1 MPGTKEI
8 RSKIASVKSTQK
20 ITKAMQ
26 MVATSKMRRAQERMR
41 LARPYAQKMRNVIGH
56 LTEANPDYRH
66 PFLVTREPK
75 AVGFIVIST
84 DRGLA
89 GALNANV
96 FKQTLLLMR
105 EWQGKGAQVSLC
117 IIGTKGLAF
126 FRRLSV
132 PILANVSH
140 LGDRP
145 HVKDLIGTVKVM
157 LDAYRAGALDR
168 LLLVNAQF
176 VNTMTQRAA
185 VEQLL
190 PIEALDTEGLQEHWD
205 YIYEPEAAYILDGL
219 LMRYIESQ
227 VYRAAV
233 ENVASEMAA
242 RMVAMKAASDNAGK
256 LITELQLIYN
266 KARQAAITKRSE
278 EHTSELQSQ
287 SNLVCRLLLEKKK
300 KKSKKRPHLS
310 IEVQAAFNSIR

>member
-41 LARPYAQKMRNVIGH
+41 LARPYAQKMLNVIGH

-66 PFLVTREPK
+66 PFLVAREPK
-75 AVGFIVIST
+75 AVGIIIVST

-96 FKQTLLLMR
+96 FKQALHLMR
-105 EWQGKGAQVSLC
+105 EWESKGATLSLC
-117 IIGTKGLAF
+117 LIGTKGLNF
-126 FRRLSV
+126 FRRLGT
-132 PILANVSH
+132 PILASVTG
-140 LGDRP
+140 LGDKPRI
-145 HVKDLIGTVKVM
+145 KDLIGTVKVM
-157 LDAYRAGALDR
+157 LDAYREHKLDR
-168 LLLVNAQF
+168 LLLVSAQF
-176 VNTMTQRAA
+176 VNTMTQKASA
-185 VEQLL
+185 QQLL
-190 PIEALDTEGLQEHWD
+190 PIEAIDTEGLPQHWD
-205 YIYEPEAAYILDGL
+205 YIYEPDAAAILDGL

-242 RMVAMKAASDNAGK
+242 RMVAMKAATDNAGE
-256 LITELQLIYN
+256 LINELQLIYN
-266 KARQAAITKRSE
+266 KARQAAITKEISE
-278 EHTSELQSQ
+278 I
-287 SNLVCRLLLEKKK
+287 VGG
-300 KKSKKRPHLS
+300 
-310 IEVQAAFNSIR
+310 AAAV

>member
-26 MVATSKMRRAQERMR
+26 MVATSKMRRALERMR
-41 LARPYAQKMRNVIGH
+41 RALPYAEKMRNVIGH

-75 AVGFIVIST
+75 SVGIIVIST

-96 FKQTLLLMR
+96 FKQTLYLMR
-105 EWQGKGAQVSLC
+105 EWQAQSVAASLC
-117 IIGTKGLAF
+117 LIGAKGLQF
-126 FRRLSV
+126 FRRLAT
-132 PILANVSH
+132 PIRANVSH

-157 LDAYRAGALDR
+157 LDAYRSGEIDR
-168 LLLVNAQF
+168 LLLLNARF
-176 VNTMTQRAA
+176 VSTMTQKPT

-190 PIEALDTEGLQEHWD
+190 PIEAMDTESLQEHWD
-205 YIYEPEAAYILDGL
+205 YIYEPEAAQILDGL

-227 VYRAAV
+227 VYRGAV

-242 RMVAMKAASDNAGK
+242 RMVAMKAASDNATK

-266 KARQAAITKRSE
+266 KARQAAITKELSE
-278 EHTSELQSQ
+278 I
-287 SNLVCRLLLEKKK
+287 VGG
-300 KKSKKRPHLS
+300 
-310 IEVQAAFNSIR
+310 AAAV

>member
-75 AVGFIVIST
+75 AVGLIVIST

-105 EWQGKGAQVSLC
+105 EWQGQGAPVGLC
-117 IIGTKGLAF
+117 LLCLKGLNF
-126 FRRLSV
+126 FPPPPLPALAHV
-132 PILANVSH
+132 PL
-140 LGDRP
+140 LGDP
-145 HVKDLIGTVKVM
+145 PPLQDLHG
-157 LDAYRAGALDR
+157 
-168 LLLVNAQF
+168 
-176 VNTMTQRAA
+176 
-185 VEQLL
+185 
-190 PIEALDTEGLQEHWD
+190 
-205 YIYEPEAAYILDGL
+205 
-219 LMRYIESQ
+219 
-227 VYRAAV
+227 
-233 ENVASEMAA
+233 
-242 RMVAMKAASDNAGK
+242 
-256 LITELQLIYN
+256 
-266 KARQAAITKRSE
+266 
-278 EHTSELQSQ
+278 
-287 SNLVCRLLLEKKK
+287 
-300 KKSKKRPHLS
+300 
-310 IEVQAAFNSIR
+310 

>member
-41 LARPYAQKMRNVIGH
+41 LARPYAQKMLDVIGH

-66 PFLVTREPK
+66 PFLVAREPK
-75 AVGFIVIST
+75 AVGIIVVST

-96 FKQTLLLMR
+96 FKQTLNLMR
-105 EWQGKGAQVSLC
+105 EWQGKGATVSLC
-117 IIGTKGLAF
+117 LIGTKGLNF
-126 FRRLSV
+126 FRRLGT
-132 PILANVSH
+132 PILASVTG
-140 LGDRP
+140 LGDKP

-157 LDAYRAGALDR
+157 LDAYREGKLDR
-168 LLLVNAQF
+168 LFLVNAQF
-176 VNTMTQRAA
+176 VNTMTQKPS
-185 VEQLL
+185 VQQLL
-190 PIEALDTEGLQEHWD
+190 PIEAHDTEGLPEHWD
-205 YIYEPEAAYILDGL
+205 YIYEPDAAAILDGL
-219 LMRYIESQ
+219 LVRYIESQ

-242 RMVAMKAASDNAGK
+242 RMIAMGAASDNAGK
-256 LITELQLIYN
+256 LINELQLIYN
-266 KARQAAITKRSE
+266 KARQAAITKELSE
-278 EHTSELQSQ
+278 I
-287 SNLVCRLLLEKKK
+287 VGG
-300 KKSKKRPHLS
+300 
-310 IEVQAAFNSIR
+310 AAAV

>member
-26 MVATSKMRRAQERMR
+26 MVATSKMRRALERMR
-41 LARPYAQKMRNVIGH
+41 RALPYAEKMRNVIGH

-75 AVGFIVIST
+75 SVGIIVIST

-96 FKQTLLLMR
+96 FRQTLYVMR
-105 EWQGKGAQVSLC
+105 EWQAKGAQASLC
-117 IIGTKGLAF
+117 LIGAKGLQF
-126 FRRLSV
+126 FRRLAT
-132 PILANVSH
+132 PIRANVSH

-157 LDAYRAGALDR
+157 LDAYRSGEIDR
-168 LLLVNAQF
+168 LLLLNARF
-176 VNTMTQRAA
+176 VSTMTQKPT

-190 PIEALDTEGLQEHWD
+190 PIEAMDTESLQEHWD
-205 YIYEPEAAYILDGL
+205 YIYEPEAAQILDGL

-227 VYRAAV
+227 VYRGAV

-242 RMVAMKAASDNAGK
+242 RMVAMKAASDNATK

-266 KARQAAITKRSE
+266 KARQAAITKELSE
-278 EHTSELQSQ
+278 I
-287 SNLVCRLLLEKKK
+287 VGG
-300 KKSKKRPHLS
+300 
-310 IEVQAAFNSIR
+310 AAAV